1 MGSILG
7 FMIFK
12 KSHVKR
18 PLLWSLYLCL
28 FFSNTQAQHF
38 DWANSIGGLGL
49 DVGRAVTTD
58 SDGNVIVVGS
68 FTGGTHIADT
78 FLTGYGSMESFVA
91 KFTSN
96 GEFLWARVIS
106 GSKEDMA
113 RGVVT
118 ESNGNIFVVGHFT
131 DTVVFDITETDTL
144 AARSEGGQDV
154 FVVKYSA
161 DGQLIW
167 FRTGGGLDDDTA
179 TDIDR
184 YPWTGRLYISG
195 GFQKRAKFGQSTL
208 LSTGLTDAFLMKM
221 DPDGNVHWL
230 RKGGGLEHDIAAS
243 VAVDNHENIYI
254 VGDFY
259 DQANFDGTQLQALG
273 SSDMFLVKYDKDGA
287 QQWARTNGGTTVDV
301 ATGVGTD
308 LNDHVYVSGYFQ
320 GTTFF
325 QGFSETA
332 ISYNDVFISRF
343 DANGNCDWLNS
354 AGSYG
359 LDNCLGMAVAW
370 DGTTYLTGMFEEL
383 MYADTLTT
391 SGNGYDIFIL
401 SYSSSGQAR
410 YTRSAGAGSADIA
423 MAACLGPDQS
433 LYLTGYYYYFAD
445 FDHVTI
451 GAADHGDCFLAR
463 MTDILGVEEDQI
475 SEQVNCLMYSPKQKT
490 VQVSCGN
497 LRSWRIY
504 NVAGQLVTNGTDAD
518 NKIQLPE
525 LENGIYLL
533 WVEFESR
540 QQTIRFVSINE

>member
-1 MGSILG
+1 MH
-7 FMIFK
+7 FK
-12 KSHVKR
+12 NLQVKR
-18 PLLWSLYLCL
+18 SFVWSLYLCL
-28 FFSNTQAQHF
+28 IFGGVQAQNF

-49 DVGRAVTTD
+49 DVGRALTTD
-58 SDGNVIVVGS
+58 EEGNVIVVGS

-91 KFTSN
+91 KYTSN
-96 GEFLWARVIS
+96 GELLWARVIS
-106 GSKEDMA
+106 GPKEDMA

-167 FRTGGGLDDDTA
+167 FRTGGGLEDDTA
-179 TDIDR
+179 TDIDH

-195 GFQKRAKFGQSTL
+195 GFQKRAKFGVTAL

-230 RKGGGLEHDIAAS
+230 RNGGGLEHDIAAS

-273 SSDMFLVKYDKDGA
+273 SSDMFLVKYDADGT

-370 DGTTYLTGMFEEL
+370 DGTTYMTGMFEEL

-401 SYSSSGQAR
+401 CMSSSGTAR
-410 YTRSAGAGSADIA
+410 YVRSAGAGSADIG
-423 MAACLGPDQS
+423 MATCLSPDQS
-433 LYLTGYYYYFAD
+433 LYVTGYYYYYAD
-445 FDHVTI
+445 FDQTTI
-451 GAADHGDCFLAR
+451 GAADYGDCFLAR
-463 MTDILGVEEDQI
+463 MTNILGIAEDAPEATASCLYFDANSSQI
-475 SEQVNCLMYSPKQKT
+475 HVNCEP
-490 VQVSCGN
+490 N
-497 LRSWRIY
+497 
-504 NVAGQLVTNGTDAD
+504 GQWQRYDLLGKMVDNGTFRQGRIEVPDRPAGVYLISVEGKE
-518 NKIQLPE
+518 KI
-525 LENGIYLL
+525 GSIKV
-533 WVEFESR
+533 WVR
-540 QQTIRFVSINE
+540 